1 MTTSPQTNGWDFAT
15 RMGQT
20 IAIAA
25 VVSILGW
32 AYINQPKVDGGGD
45 SDDKPIVVEP
55 ISVVLARAYDSDRK
69 SKIAI
74 LKGVAENKFPTDKA
88 KLEWIN
94 SESQK
99 RLEVDFKEFTDR
111 FGVAVKENTTAEM
124 AKALEAGK

>member
-1 MTTSPQTNGWDFAT
+1 MTTSQQTNVWDFAT
-15 RMGQT
+15 RIGQT
-20 IAIAA
+20 VVLGV
-25 VVSILGW
+25 VVSIVAIG
-32 AYINQPKVDGGGD
+32 YFRQPSDGGGGGD
-45 SDDKPIVVEP
+45 KEKPIVMEP
-55 ISVVLARAYDSDRK
+55 ISVVLANAYDADRK

-74 LKGVAENKFPTDKA
+74 LKGVAENEFPTDQA

-111 FGVAVKENTTAEM
+111 FGIAVKENTTAEM

>member
-1 MTTSPQTNGWDFAT
+1 MTTSQPTNVWDFAT
-15 RMGQT
+15 RMGNT

-32 AYINQPKVDGGGD
+32 AYLSQPKSDDGKD
-45 SDDKPIVVEP
+45 DDKPIVVEP
-55 ISVVLARAYDSDRK
+55 ISVVLARAYDADRK

-74 LKGVAENKFPTDKA
+74 LKGVAENEFPTDKA

-99 RLEVDFKEFTDR
+99 RLEIDFKEFTDR
-111 FGVAVKENTTAEM
+111 FGIAVKNNTTEEM

>member
-1 MTTSPQTNGWDFAT
+1 
-15 RMGQT
+15 MGQT

-32 AYINQPKVDGGGD
+32 AYINQPKVDGDGG
-45 SDDKPIVVEP
+45 SADKPIVVEP

-111 FGVAVKENTTAEM
+111 FGIAVKENTTAEM

>member
-1 MTTSPQTNGWDFAT
+1 MTTLPPTNAWDFAT
-15 RMGQT
+15 RIGQT
-20 IAIAA
+20 IAISA
-25 VVSILGW
+25 VVCILGW
-32 AYINQPKVDGGGD
+32 SYLNQPKADDGTGE
-45 SDDKPIVVEP
+45 KPIVMEP
-55 ISVVLARAYDSDRK
+55 ISVVLARAYDADRK

-88 KLEWIN
+88 KLDWIN

-111 FGVAVKENTTAEM
+111 FGIAVKENTTAEM

>member
-1 MTTSPQTNGWDFAT
+1 MTTSQPTNAWDFAT

-32 AYINQPKVDGGGD
+32 AYLNQPKVDDGRIE
-45 SDDKPIVVEP
+45 DKPPVVEP
-55 ISVVLARAYDSDRK
+55 ISVVLARAYDADRK

-74 LKGVAENKFPTDKA
+74 LKGVAENEFPTDKA

-99 RLEVDFKEFTDR
+99 RLEIDFKEFTDR
-111 FGVAVKENTTAEM
+111 FGIAVKDNTTAEM

>member
-1 MTTSPQTNGWDFAT
+1 MTTSQPTNAWDFAT

-20 IAIAA
+20 IALAA
-25 VVSILGW
+25 VVCILGLG
-32 AYINQPKVDGGGD
+32 YLNQPKVDDGKI
-45 SDDKPIVVEP
+45 DDKPIVVEP
-55 ISVVLARAYDSDRK
+55 ISSVLARAYDADRK

-74 LKGVAENKFPTDKA
+74 LKGITANSFPTDKA

-111 FGVAVKENTTAEM
+111 FGIAVKNNTTADM